1 MNKSCSFWKQ
11 PRMWVKVFKINVK
24 EGKSSLNKVC
34 VCVCSFSVI
43 SLPIFLHT
51 SSSSFTPSF
60 SFFICLFPFT
70 PPSYFHHPSSLFIP
84 SSLLLSPFL
93 STNLPFFYSLP
104 VSSPHPLLF
113 SFSLIPSCSLH
124 SLPHSSLSL
133 FFLIFFSF
141 SIFSVHLPS
150 LLPSLPPS
158 LPSV

>member
-1 MNKSCSFWKQ
+1 M
-11 PRMWVKVFKINVK
+11 K

-93 STNLPFFYSLP
+93 STNLPFFYLLP

-113 SFSLIPSCSLH
+113 SFSLFPSCSPH
-124 SLPHSSLSL
+124 SLSHSSLSFL
-133 FFLIFFSF
+133 FNFLFLLYFFCSSPLPP
-141 SIFSVHLPS
+141 SIP
-150 LLPSLPPS
+150 PSLPP
-158 LPSV
+158 LCVIRH